1 MSLPSNL
8 TDPQELEGL
17 TMAEL
22 PVDAYQKA
30 LERIQEL
37 TGCLEDTP
45 EEQEL
50 IALTEAVQTFENS
63 LLDLTRLLR
72 TV

>member
-1 MSLPSNL
+1 
-8 TDPQELEGL
+8 
-17 TMAEL
+17 MAEL

-50 IALTEAVQTFENS
+50 IALTEAVQTFEKACVNLVA
-63 LLDLTRLLR
+63 LLD
-72 TV
+72 